1 MMWSSA
7 AWGCMGAA
15 SHDSAFHRR
24 WFGFCLFASLSED
37 GGGDADV
44 RGCVDAAGVV
54 FPKVTQL
61 VMDDILAGRG
71 ERLWG
76 LIGVAAA
83 AYLGRDGFQAVA
95 DHFEQ
100 HV

>member
-1 MMWSSA
+1 MVRV
-7 AWGCMGAA
+7 
-15 SHDSAFHRR
+15 F
-24 WFGFCLFASLSED
+24 LFASLSED

-83 AYLGRDGFQAVA
+83 AYLGRDGFNALRIILNNTFEQRVIFDLEICILCSAVA
-95 DHFEQ
+95 AA
-100 HV
+100 VV